1 MPRRTTVALCL
12 TLLLAAGCATGPQAP
27 PVGASVQPL
36 EAGRFRVSFRGRSRT
51 PPPEVSDRA
60 LLQAART
67 AVAQGD
73 DWFQVVSRS
82 EAPAPPTSPQFSL
95 GLGLGGAS
103 FGRGSGVGGGVG
115 GSETFGGGE
124 TLVVTLEVIGGHG
137 PRPPTPD
144 AYDAQGVASTL
155 GARYP

>member
-1 MPRRTTVALCL
+1 MRRAAAVLCL
-12 TLLLAAGCATGPQAP
+12 ALLSGCATGPQPP

-51 PPPEVSDRA
+51 PPPEVADRA

-67 AVAQGD
+67 ALGEGD
-73 DWFQVVSRS
+73 DWLEVVGRS
-82 EAPAPPTSPQFSL
+82 EAPAPATSPQFSL
-95 GLGLGGAS
+95 GLGFGGAS
-103 FGRGSGVGGGVG
+103 FGRGGGYGGGVG

-144 AYDAQGVASTL
+144 AYDARSAAATL